1 MEYKDYY
8 KILEVDKNADKKE
21 IKRSYRRLAQKY
33 HPDKNPDDKA
43 AENKF
48 KEINEAYEVLGDPEN
63 RSKYDQLGQSYHRY
77 QQMGGGPGGFDF
89 SQWAASGG
97 PSGGYQRVNIDLNDL
112 FGSSGSGSGS
122 FSDFFSSIFGGG
134 FQSQRRGQQDMF
146 ANQVSSKG
154 QDMEH
159 EVEITLEEAFHGT
172 SRQLRRENGDNFTA
186 KIPRGSK
193 TGTKIRL
200 RGKGVAGPSGT
211 GDLYL
216 VIRVSKHKQFQRS
229 DNNLKTTVSIDVV
242 TAVLGG
248 KTNVPT
254 MTGPVKLTVPEGT
267 QGGKTFRLKGKGMP
281 SLREKDKY
289 GDLLVSVQIHVPE
302 DLSDEERQLYEQLR
316 QRSQA

>member
-21 IKRSYRRLAQKY
+21 IKGSYRRLAQKY
-33 HPDKNPDDKA
+33 HPDKNPENKA
-43 AENKF
+43 AEDKF
-48 KEINEAYEVLGDPEN
+48 KEINEAYEVLGDPEK
-63 RSKYDQLGQSYHRY
+63 RSTYDQLGQSYHRY
-77 QQMGGGPGGFDF
+77 QQMGGAPGGFDF

-154 QDMEH
+154 QDIEH
-159 EVEITLEEAFHGT
+159 EVEITLDEAFHGT

-186 KIPRGSK
+186 KIPRGSQ
-193 TGTKIRL
+193 TGTKVRL

-216 VIRVSKHKQFQRS
+216 VIRVGKHKQFQRS
-229 DNNLKTTVSIDVV
+229 GNNLKSTVFIDVV

-289 GDLLVSVQIHVPE
+289 GDLLVSVQIRVPDE
-302 DLSDEERQLYEQLR
+302 LSDEERRLYEQLG
-316 QRSQA
+316 QISQS